1 MGVGKCLEIVLEML
15 NRIRITHDQGHIGL
29 VVEGI
34 LRKIGRTGPDFL
46 CNSVYQ
52 ADDYL
57 VVADIDS
64 GPFDPDVFQAKMVD
78 HLFVLCG

>member
-1 MGVGKCLEIVLEML
+1 MGKRLEIVLEML

-34 LRKIGRTGPDFL
+34 FREIGRTGPDFPG
-46 CNSVYQ
+46 NAVYQ

-64 GPFDPDVFQAKMVD
+64 GPFDPDVLQAKMVD
-78 HLFVLCG
+78 HFFVLLG